1 MEVTMGKIRLM
12 IVDDEVDLLAEL
24 KPLLERSG
32 YEVLSAIH
40 GEQALEIAAREK
52 LDLIV
57 LDMLMPR
64 LNGRDVLRRLR
75 EGGNWTP
82 VILLTK
88 VNTLTERVLSLQE
101 GADDYLNKPFDPL
114 ELLARVQAIL
124 RRTQRGSLPLSS
136 FRHLLSK
143 EISLDRQLR
152 QVKLGDELLNL
163 TTRAVGVLE
172 FLMLNPHEIILR
184 ERLLDEVWGW
194 SDALETRAVDIRI
207 AEIRKALLE
216 DPSQPAYIETIV
228 GKGYRFVA
236 DVQGKQ

>member
-1 MEVTMGKIRLM
+1 MAKIRLM

-24 KPLLERSG
+24 KPLMERSG
-32 YEVLSAIH
+32 YEVLSASN
-40 GEQALEIAAREK
+40 GEQALEIAAKQK
-52 LDLIV
+52 LDLII

-75 EGGNWTP
+75 ETGNWTP

-114 ELLARVQAIL
+114 ELVARVQAVL

-136 FRHLLSK
+136 FRYLISGDL
-143 EISLDRQLR
+143 SLDRQLR
-152 QVKLGDELLNL
+152 QAQLSGALLNL
-163 TTRAVGVLE
+163 TSRAVGVLE
-172 FLMLNPHEIILR
+172 FLMLNTHEIVLR

-194 SDALETRAVDIRI
+194 NNALETRAVDIRI
-207 AEIRKALLE
+207 AEIRKALEE
-216 DPSQPAYIETIV
+216 DSGQPRYIETII
-228 GKGYRFVA
+228 GSGYRFLM